1 MSRSSWKLPYI
12 SLLFFKNRFLKNN
25 LILST
30 RSRNSI
36 IPAIFIEK
44 KIKICIFN
52 GVWYLSTLIN
62 SNMFGCKFGEFAF
75 TKRSDTQTHLKKKV
89 QKKPKGKK

>member
-25 LILST
+25 LIIST
-30 RSRNSI
+30 RSRNSK

-44 KIKICIFN
+44 KIKISIFN
-52 GVWYLSTLIN
+52 GIWYLSTLLN
-62 SNMFGCKFGEFAF
+62 ANMLGYKFGEFSF

-89 QKKPKGKK
+89 QKKPKGRK